1 MHEVGL
7 TTCSVKRV
15 VDTMRV
21 MNIMWLIAL
30 TVDKEPTGAARHLNI
45 ATVIYVVD
53 LVEYCNYCNENTYC
67 VE

>member
-1 MHEVGL
+1 MHKVGL

-30 TVDKEPTGAARHLNI
+30 TVDKEPTEAARRLNI
-45 ATVIYVVD
+45 ATIIKKIVNIIIYFVASAV
-53 LVEYCNYCNENTYC
+53 
-67 VE
+67 